1 VLHLLANHPVGGS
14 FLGVPGL
21 QELLGEEAQFGGIG
35 GGVDGAAEPRR
46 TSGYRSGPCP
56 CFEIRI
62 ASRSSAISK
71 MLIRIAC
78 GSDMRLTWP
87 EHLQAS
93 RTVELAGESERGM
106 ALALMGMSLLIL
118 AEDLLESEQVST
130 ETARQA

>member
-1 VLHLLANHPVGGS
+1 
-14 FLGVPGL
+14 LGVPGL
-21 QELLGEEAQFGGIG
+21 QELLGEEAQIGGIG
-35 GGVDGAAEPRR
+35 RGVDGAAETRR
-46 TSGYRSGPCP
+46 TSGYRSGPFP

-71 MLIRIAC
+71 MLMEIAC
-78 GSDMRLTWP
+78 GSVMRLTWP

-118 AEDLLESEQVST
+118 AEDLLESEEATT
-130 ETARQA
+130 EASRQA

>member
-1 VLHLLANHPVGGS
+1 VLHLLANQPVGGG

-21 QELLGEEAQFGGIG
+21 QELLGEQAQLGGIG

-71 MLIRIAC
+71 MLIKIAC
-78 GSDMRLTWP
+78 GSDMRLSWP

-93 RTVELAGESERGM
+93 RTVELAGESDRGM

-118 AEDLLESEQVST
+118 AEDLLESEQAASEVT
-130 ETARQA
+130 RQA